1 MFYSLAFSLSEHVDY
16 LGALGRKG
24 GSISLELIKDLLFL
38 CLIRDGAVLVSKS
51 ERLLAVIVVATSIV
65 SRG

>member
-1 MFYSLAFSLSEHVDY
+1 VFYSLAFSLSEHVDY
-16 LGALGRKG
+16 PGALGEKG
-24 GSISLELIKDLLFL
+24 GSISLELIEDLLFP